1 MGAHM
6 RILRHVFLLHVAI
19 LVTLG
24 CGNRPEP
31 PAVRGQENPL
41 RPRSTPTPYPT
52 RTAPSRGFDASTL
65 KPEYEINYSGPSWVQ
80 LNNRRIQNN
89 VIVVGIV
96 QSEPGGNYDRQ
107 VELHRQEFSNNPLSK
122 YRESGTIETRNLG
135 LATWSWASFDA
146 DGVEMEQ
153 LALFAEHPTEGCLLV
168 ARSEFPSDGGNIEP
182 RLRELVEVAEIVGPG
197 L

>member
-1 MGAHM
+1 M
-6 RILRHVFLLHVAI
+6 RLLQNVFLLHVAI

-24 CGNRPEP
+24 CGPRPEP
-31 PAVRGQENPL
+31 PTVRARESTL
-41 RPRSTPTPYPT
+41 RPRSTPTSLPT
-52 RTAPSRGFDASTL
+52 GTAPSRGFDASAL
-65 KPEYEINYSGPSWVQ
+65 KSEYNISYSGPSWVQ
-80 LNNRRIQNN
+80 LSHRSIKDK

-107 VELHRQEFSNNPLSK
+107 VDLHRQEFSSNPLST
-122 YRESGTIETRNLG
+122 YRESGTVETRGLG

-153 LALFAEHPTEGCLLV
+153 IALFAEHPTEGCLLI
-168 ARSEFPSDGGNIEP
+168 ARSEFPSDGGSIEP
-182 RLRELVEVAEIVGPG
+182 HLRELVEVADIVGPG